1 MRKQLS
7 GIRKAFGIVW
17 DADRIYPF
25 LLLTR
30 ALTVSIAPLYTSVCV
45 SRLISGLAGER
56 RIDSV
61 ILTLSLLLS
70 GILLFRA
77 LEAWLDWQCSYRYMR
92 MQDIFIAKN
101 SMKAMKMEYPATESS
116 EVADL
121 YGNVWMANM
130 SPGAILEQFFSVF
143 GGVVQVLGCV
153 GIILHLGFVLLGIVA
168 VFITLYCF
176 LDYRMGIRRMK
187 YELEAVP
194 LNRNIGYM
202 RNCMGDVSCA
212 KDIRLYYPQS
222 FFLKRLDLY
231 QRQKIEKEKSKEH
244 YCGCV
249 LSCQAT
255 LQLLQTLVL
264 YTVLIYRFL
273 QGGIEIG
280 YFSLT
285 VSSIG
290 IFMGAVKRISA
301 AWNQIIKNVVFLD
314 YLERFHSLPE
324 RFEKGNGQNEAVHHN
339 EAMLHSG
346 EMLSIEFKDV
356 WFRYPGAEKY
366 SLEAVNVTLNKGE
379 VITIVGENGS
389 GKTTFVKLLLGLYRP
404 TRGEILLNGVN
415 IDRYSDEEYRA
426 IFAPVFQDYRLFAYT
441 IKENLVFDRE
451 YHKEEAKAL
460 LTELG
465 LDKKINSLPDGI
477 EQYVGRSYEKSGVDF
492 SGGEKQKI
500 AIARALLKGSV
511 CVVLDE
517 PTAAL
522 DPIAEMELYRQINRL
537 AGEKSCVFITH
548 RLAGVRLSSRI
559 LYFENGCIAEQ
570 GSCQALLE
578 KEGKFYEFYQLQ
590 AQMYQS
596 EGNRGGTF

>member
-7 GIRKAFGIVW
+7 GIGKAFRIVQN
-17 DADRIYPF
+17 ADKIYP
-25 LLLTR
+25 LLLLAR
-30 ALTVSIAPLYTSVCV
+30 ALAASLAPLYTSVCL

-56 RIDSV
+56 RIDSI
-61 ILTLSLLLS
+61 ILGLSLLLL
-70 GILLFRA
+70 GVLLFRA
-77 LEAWLDWQCSYRYMR
+77 LEAWLEWQCSYRYMR
-92 MQDIFIAKN
+92 MQDIFTAKN

-121 YGNVWMANM
+121 YVNAWRANM
-130 SPGAILEQFFSVF
+130 SPGAILEQFFFVF
-143 GGVVQVLGCV
+143 GGAIQILGCI
-153 GIILHLGFVLLGIVA
+153 GILLRLGSVLLGA
-168 VFITLYCF
+168 QAAFIALYCF
-176 LDYRMGIRRMK
+176 LDYRMGIRRRE

-194 LNRNIGYM
+194 FDRAISYTRG
-202 RNCMGDVSCA
+202 CMGDVDCA

-222 FFLKRLDLY
+222 FFLNRLGLY
-231 QRQKIEKEKSKEH
+231 QKQKIEKEWSREH
-244 YCGCV
+244 YCGRV
-249 LSCQAT
+249 LSLQAA
-255 LQLLQTLVL
+255 LQMLQTFVL
-264 YTVLIYRFL
+264 YTVLICRFL

-290 IFMGAVKRISA
+290 IFMGAVKGISA

-314 YLERFHSLPE
+314 YLERFRSLPE
-324 RFEKGNGQNEAVHHN
+324 RFEKDCGREEAAHSE
-339 EAMLHSG
+339 EAANPEKAAQHKA
-346 EMLSIEFKDV
+346 LSIEFKDV

-366 SLEAVNVTLNKGE
+366 SLEAVNVTLDQGE
-379 VITIVGENGS
+379 VMTVVGENGS

-404 TRGEILLNGVN
+404 TRGEILLDGVN

-441 IKENLVFDRE
+441 IRENLVFDRE
-451 YHKEEAKAL
+451 YPRAEAETL
-460 LTELG
+460 LAELG
-465 LDKKINSLPDGI
+465 LDKKINSLPNGI
-477 EQYVGRSYEKSGVDF
+477 EQYVGKGYEKSGVDF
-492 SGGEKQKI
+492 SGGEKQKL
-500 AIARALLKGSV
+500 AIARALLKGGA

-522 DPIAEMELYRQINRL
+522 DPIAEMELYRQIDRM

-559 LYFENGCIAEQ
+559 LYFENGRIAEQ
-570 GSCQALLE
+570 GSCQELLE

-590 AQMYQS
+590 AKLYLR
-596 EGNRGGTF
+596 E